1 MESETVRNIHLRRE
15 PHRAEY
21 GALINKAMK
30 LYEDPT
36 RYPVQELID
45 LFALQREMMA
55 CQDDVQRKVLMDQF
69 SQKTDSIHLLPDA
82 PPRIYLWPE
91 GNIPTETEYTENP
104 GYIFDHDPGYEPY
117 MLEMLVDESVEPI
130 GAVVTIAGGSHG
142 AGTINECYQI
152 GKEFNAL
159 GYQAFILQCRPNGCP
174 WSKLE
179 TATDAARALQIIRSN
194 STRYRVDPDK
204 IALAGFSNG
213 GVTCDFCIM
222 YYSAG
227 QMVRDYFPNYTPDEV
242 DTYPGSPNAFICVY
256 GPRHLGTEYNASNVQ
271 YPPTFFAVGRTDFVA
286 LDNLYG
292 VLPFL
297 WDRKTP
303 VEIHTFAGHPHG
315 YAGWKIIDGKGNPNF
330 DLWVNHAACFLRD
343 LFCGSSS

>member
-1 MESETVRNIHLRRE
+1 MESETVRTIHLRRE

-36 RYPVQELID
+36 RYPVQDLID
-45 LFALQREMMA
+45 LFALQREMMD
-55 CQDDVQRKVLMDQF
+55 CQDDAQRKVLMASF
-69 SQKTDSIHLLPDA
+69 SEKTDSIPLIPDA
-82 PPRIYLWPE
+82 PERIYLWQKD
-91 GNIPTETEYTENP
+91 NIPTETEYTENP

-117 MLEMLVDESVEPI
+117 MLEMLVDESVDPI

-194 STRYRVDPDK
+194 PARYRVDPNK

-227 QMVRDYFPNYTPDEV
+227 QKVTDYFPDYRPDEL
-242 DTYPGSPNAFICVY
+242 DAYPGSPNAFICVY
-256 GPRHLGTEYNASNVQ
+256 GPRHLGTEFDDTNVH
-271 YPPTFFAVGRTDFVA
+271 YPPAFFAVGREDYVA
-286 LDNLYG
+286 LENLYG
-292 VLPFL
+292 LLPSL
-297 WDRKTP
+297 WEQKTP

-315 YAGWKIIDGKGNPNF
+315 YAGWKIIDGKGDPNF
-330 DLWVNHAACFLRD
+330 DLWVDHAACFLRD
-343 LFCGSSS
+343 LFIGSS